1 MKVVLIASM
10 LPMICGLQATEMVYP
25 DSISTEDV
33 FAAQVQS
40 DGNVA
45 GVNHSTNNLFT
56 PQQWLYPLMVY
67 GQIAGG

>member
-10 LPMICGLQATEMVYP
+10 LPMICGLQTIGIVYP

-56 PQQWLYPLMVY
+56 PQ
-67 GQIAGG
+67 